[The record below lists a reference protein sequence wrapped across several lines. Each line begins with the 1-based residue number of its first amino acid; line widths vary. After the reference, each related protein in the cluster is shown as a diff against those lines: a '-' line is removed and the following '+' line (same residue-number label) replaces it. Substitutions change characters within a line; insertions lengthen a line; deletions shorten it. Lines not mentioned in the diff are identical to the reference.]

1 MNHFLLRSRYK
12 SYFDII
18 IRNINQRKR
27 TVPSEP
33 VVREKCNWI
42 FCTWYCIS
50 NIIKYICDIFVSFY
64 DLWHKF
70 ISIKFEIENYKC
82 LHDLT
87 IYHSS
92 CCFWKI
98 KKDRTIRESLYPSN
112 NLLLNFNIFLFVQIQ
127 PEKNVRK
134 LTMNSATPAAGP
146 KKTTTSL
153 ISK

>member
-33 VVREKCNWI
+33 FVREKCNWI

-98 KKDRTIRESLYPSN
+98 KKIEQSGKVYIHLTIYYLTSTSFYLYKYSLKRMFEN
-112 NLLLNFNIFLFVQIQ
+112 
-127 PEKNVRK
+127 
-134 LTMNSATPAAGP
+134 
-146 KKTTTSL
+146 
-153 ISK
+153 